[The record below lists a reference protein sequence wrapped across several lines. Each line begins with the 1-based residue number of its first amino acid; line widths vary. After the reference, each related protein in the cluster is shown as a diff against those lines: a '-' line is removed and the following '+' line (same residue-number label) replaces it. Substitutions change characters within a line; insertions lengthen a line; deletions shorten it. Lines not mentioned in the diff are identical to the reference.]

1 MPGRLRSKLP
11 ELAVEAFSVMLAV
24 LVALAVDAWRED
36 RANQQLAALARTSIL
51 DEARG
56 NLEEIRSTRADH
68 VTLLEALAGEVAA
81 LESGGDSA
89 QIGFNFALLSSAAWQ
104 TAQVTR
110 ATQFLDFDWVRSIA
124 RLYHLQELYDDRQAA
139 VVDMMGAISGEP
151 EEAAEQLLTIGGRI
165 RIVLSLQDGLIDAY
179 EQVLEE
185 AAPAD

>member
-24 LVALAVDAWRED
+24 LVALGVDAWRED
-36 RANQQLAALARTSIL
+36 RANQELAARARTSIL

-56 NLEEIRSTRADH
+56 NLEEIQGTRDDH
-68 VTLLEALAGEVAA
+68 IALLEALAGEVAS
-81 LESGGDSA
+81 LVSGGDSA
-89 QIGFNFALLSSAAWQ
+89 EVEFNFALLSSAAWQ

-110 ATQFLDFDWVRSIA
+110 ATQFLDFDWVRRIA

-139 VVDMMGAISGEP
+139 VVDMMGTIGGEP
-151 EEAAEQLLTIGGRI
+151 EEAAEMLQAVGGRI
-165 RIVLSLQDGLIDAY
+165 RIVLSLQEGLIDAY

-185 AAPAD
+185 AAPTD

>member
-11 ELAVEAFSVMLAV
+11 ELLVEAFSVMLAV
-24 LVALAVDAWRED
+24 LVALAVDEWRQS
-36 RANQQLAALARTSIL
+36 RADEELAALARASIL

-68 VTLLEALAGEVAA
+68 VAVLEALAGEVATLA
-81 LESGGDSA
+81 GGADSA
-89 QIGFNFALLSSAAWQ
+89 EIGFNFALLSSAAWQ

-110 ATQFLDFDWVRSIA
+110 ATQFLDFDWVRRIA

-139 VVDMMGAISGEP
+139 VVDMMGTIGGEP
-151 EEAAEQLLTIGGRI
+151 DEAAEMLQAIGGRI

-179 EQVLEE
+179 EQVLQE
-185 AAPAD
+185 AGLAD